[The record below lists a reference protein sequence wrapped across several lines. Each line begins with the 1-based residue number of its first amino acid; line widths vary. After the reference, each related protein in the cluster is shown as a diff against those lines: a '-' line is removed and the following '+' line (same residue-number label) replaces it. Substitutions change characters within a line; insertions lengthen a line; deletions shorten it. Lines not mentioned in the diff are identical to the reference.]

1 MKTFGF
7 PKPEHLTL
15 QRDID
20 ALFAAGGHSA
30 VAFPVRAVWRLAEW
44 SGRGPRVKVLVSV
57 SKRKFKHAVD
67 RNRAKRQM
75 REAYRL
81 NKYILGF
88 NQTEVESP
96 SSTDCAATGAASGSS
111 SAASGSLPSV
121 PRCIAENAAPRQA
134 LHIGFIWV
142 ADKPQESRFVQKRVV
157 NLLKRINEQI
167 GKQGLPK
174 DESAQ

>member
-20 ALFAAGGHSA
+20 ALFAGGSHSA
-30 VAFPVRAVWRLAEW
+30 VAFPVRAVWREVKW
-44 SGRGPRVKVLVSV
+44 DGRGPRVKVLVSV

-81 NKYILGF
+81 NKHVL
-88 NQTEVESP
+88 
-96 SSTDCAATGAASGSS
+96 TDSEALLASNR
-111 SAASGSLPSV
+111 V
-121 PRCIAENAAPRQA
+121 
-134 LHIGFIWV
+134 LHVGFIWL
-142 ADKPQESRFVQKRVV
+142 ADVPQTSRFVHKRILS
-157 NLLKRINEQI
+157 LLKRINDEI
-167 GKQGLPK
+167 GKPEFY
-174 DESAQ
+174 DHESAQ

>member
-1 MKTFGF
+1 MKTNGF

-20 ALFAAGGHSA
+20 ALFAGGSHSA
-30 VAFPVRAVWRLAEW
+30 VAFPVRAVWREVEW
-44 SGRGPRVKVLVSV
+44 DGHGPRVKVLVSV

-81 NKYILGF
+81 NKHILSF
-88 NQTEVESP
+88 NQPASA
-96 SSTDCAATGAASGSS
+96 SS
-111 SAASGSLPSV
+111 
-121 PRCIAENAAPRQA
+121 A

-142 ADKPQESRFVQKRVV
+142 ADAPQKSSLIHKRIT
-157 NLLKRINEQI
+157 NLLKRIE
-167 GKQGLPK
+167 
-174 DESAQ
+174 ESCSNVCS

>member
-1 MKTFGF
+1 MKTNGF

-20 ALFAAGGHSA
+20 ALFAGGSHSA
-30 VAFPVRAVWRLAEW
+30 VAFPVRAVWREVEW
-44 SGRGPRVKVLVSV
+44 DGHGPRVKVLVSV

-81 NKYILGF
+81 NKQIISALC
-88 NQTEVESP
+88 NSKETSAEAES
-96 SSTDCAATGAASGSS
+96 
-111 SAASGSLPSV
+111 
-121 PRCIAENAAPRQA
+121 APRRA

-142 ADKPQESRFVQKRVV
+142 ADAPQKSSLVHKRIT
-157 NLLKRINEQI
+157 NLLKRIA
-167 GKQGLPK
+167 
-174 DESAQ
+174 ESC

>member
-30 VAFPVRAVWRLAEW
+30 VAFPVRAVWRLTGW
-44 SGRGPRVKVLVSV
+44 NGHGPRVKVLVSV

-81 NKYILGF
+81 NKYLLDF
-88 NQTEVESP
+88 NRAEAEVSDSSSLASSP
-96 SSTDCAATGAASGSS
+96 SLLGK
-111 SAASGSLPSV
+111 
-121 PRCIAENAAPRQA
+121 A
-134 LHIGFIWV
+134 LHIGFIWL
-142 ADKPQESRFVQKRVV
+142 ADKPQDSRFVHKRIV

-167 GKQGLPK
+167 GKQGLPN

>member
-88 NQTEVESP
+88 NQR
-96 SSTDCAATGAASGSS
+96 AAEAGASLAGVAVPPFSGK
-111 SAASGSLPSV
+111 
-121 PRCIAENAAPRQA
+121 A

-142 ADKPQESRFVQKRVV
+142 ADKHQESRFVQKRIV

-167 GKQGLPK
+167 VKQGLPK

>member
-1 MKTFGF
+1 MKTNGF

-20 ALFAAGGHSA
+20 ALFAGGSHSA
-30 VAFPVRAVWRLAEW
+30 VAFPVRAVWREVEW
-44 SGRGPRVKVLVSV
+44 DGHGPRVKVLVSV

-81 NKYILGF
+81 NKHILSF
-88 NQTEVESP
+88 NQPADALRAPLRGVLGGP
-96 SSTDCAATGAASGSS
+96 SSLQGVLG
-111 SAASGSLPSV
+111 G
-121 PRCIAENAAPRQA
+121 

-142 ADKPQESRFVQKRVV
+142 ADAPQKSSLIHKRIT
-157 NLLKRINEQI
+157 NLLKRIE
-167 GKQGLPK
+167 
-174 DESAQ
+174 ESCSNVCS

>member
-20 ALFAAGGHSA
+20 ALFAGGSHSA
-30 VAFPVRAVWRLAEW
+30 VAFPVRAVWREVEW
-44 SGRGPRVKVLVSV
+44 DGRGPRVKVLVSV

-81 NKYILGF
+81 NKHILSF
-88 NQTEVESP
+88 NQP
-96 SSTDCAATGAASGSS
+96 SSSLLPQETSS
-111 SAASGSLPSV
+111 L
-121 PRCIAENAAPRQA
+121 NKA

-142 ADKPQESRFVQKRVV
+142 ADAPQKSTLVQKRIT
-157 NLLKRINEQI
+157 NLLKRIEDSCSNA
-167 GKQGLPK
+167 
-174 DESAQ
+174 SS

>member
-20 ALFAAGGHSA
+20 ALFAAGSHSA
-30 VAFPVRAVWRLAEW
+30 VAFPVRAVWRETEW
-44 SGRGPRVKVLVSV
+44 DGHGPRVKVLVSV

-81 NKYILGF
+81 NKHILSYIPSADTS
-88 NQTEVESP
+88 QASP
-96 SSTDCAATGAASGSS
+96 SPSLTAS
-111 SAASGSLPSV
+111 
-121 PRCIAENAAPRQA
+121 A
-134 LHIGFIWV
+134 LHIGFIWL
-142 ADKPQESRFVQKRVV
+142 ADKPQTSRFVHKRIVS
-157 NLLKRINEQI
+157 LLKRINDEI
-167 GKQGLPK
+167 GKRESDK
-174 DESAQ
+174 HESAQ

>member
-20 ALFAAGGHSA
+20 ALFAGGSHSA
-30 VAFPVRAVWRLAEW
+30 VAFPVRAVWREVEW
-44 SGRGPRVKVLVSV
+44 DGRGPRVKVLVSV

-81 NKYILGF
+81 NKHILHF
-88 NQTEVESP
+88 NRQESAP
-96 SSTDCAATGAASGSS
+96 ASQETSS
-111 SAASGSLPSV
+111 
-121 PRCIAENAAPRQA
+121 

-142 ADKPQESRFVQKRVV
+142 ADAPQKSTLVQKRIT
-157 NLLKRINEQI
+157 NLLKRIEDSCSNA
-167 GKQGLPK
+167 
-174 DESAQ
+174 SS